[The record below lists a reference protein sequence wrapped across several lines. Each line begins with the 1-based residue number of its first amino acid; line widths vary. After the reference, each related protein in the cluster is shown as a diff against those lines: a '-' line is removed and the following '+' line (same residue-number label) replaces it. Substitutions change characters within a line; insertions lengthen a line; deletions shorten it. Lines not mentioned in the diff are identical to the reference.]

1 MATKV
6 KKSKSKPD
14 RDEATVVNGPPVGS
28 DKMSEPEVTPVTPGE
43 VVPADPDELAG
54 PAGSVPGTPTVTVSA
69 RPEPEREIRLMDPAP
84 FRTDYG
90 WYPVS
95 VVTKLSAIFSPHGEK
110 VRKER
115 AAGAGRTRSDT
126 PLWDGV
132 PVTLVIRWLGNQGFK
147 PAQIKAG
154 MKRLTGEE
162 PTHGTVN
169 NEMHRGKNGHPLPE
183 LTTDQENKLIDA
195 MSAL

>member
-14 RDEATVVNGPPVGS
+14 RDELTVVNGPPIGS
-28 DKMSEPEVTPVTPGE
+28 DKMSEPEVTTVTP
-43 VVPADPDELAG
+43 ADDRPE
-54 PAGSVPGTPTVTVSA
+54 PTGTADNVTVSA

-95 VVTKLSAIFSPHGEK
+95 VVTKLSAIFSPQGEK

-115 AAGAGRTRSDT
+115 SAGPGRTRADT

-132 PVTLVIRWLGNQGFK
+132 PVTLVVRWLGNQGYK

-162 PTHGTVN
+162 PSHGTVN
-169 NEMHRGKNGHPLPE
+169 NEMHRGKNGAALPE